1 MVKHLFDCIVVYC
14 NKAKSVSLQAENRKL
29 QESLQSNEKLTGQVK
44 EKEIVCGFSKL
55 TKNQKLE
62 YISGQFENPSEFV
75 RELKSFFHEDDE
87 KQKIFD
93 EFSENTISNF
103 YFPYGIAPN
112 FVIDGRVYHIPLVI
126 EESSVVAAAA
136 KSAKFWSDKGGFH
149 TEIIST
155 TKIGQVHFIW
165 HGNVNKLRS
174 LMADLKE
181 RMIDRTKSI
190 TANME
195 ARGGGILDIELIDKT
210 DEIPDYYQIKASF
223 ETIDSMGANFI
234 NSCLEEFAAELKE
247 FFQDSPYFSGEER
260 NCEIIMSILSNY
272 TPDCLVRSTV
282 ECDIQDLDGIDE
294 DLTGEQF
301 AWKFEKAV
309 QIAQVDTFR
318 ATTHNKG
325 IFNGIDA
332 VALATGNDFRAIEAC
347 GHTYAARDGR
357 YRSLTEV
364 EVKDGKFRYSL
375 TIPLAL
381 GTVGGLTSLHPLARI
396 SLEMLGNPG
405 ATDLMRI
412 AASVGLANNFGALKS
427 LVTKGIQKGHMK
439 MHLLNILNKFGA
451 TLEEKVKAKVH
462 FETAKVSFNAVEKY
476 LESLRTPNE
485 IPKVVY
491 INK

>member
-1 MVKHLFDCIVVYC
+1 MK
-14 NKAKSVSLQAENRKL
+14 Q
-29 QESLQSNEKLTGQVK
+29 
-44 EKEIVCGFSKL
+44 KEIVCGFSKL
-55 TKNQKLE
+55 SKNQKLE
-62 YISGQFENPSEFV
+62 YVSSHFEDPSKFI
-75 RELKSFFHEDDE
+75 RELKSFFHADEE

-112 FVIDGRVYHIPLVI
+112 FVIDGKIYHIPLVI

-136 KSAKFWSDKGGFH
+136 KSAKFWSDKGGFR
-149 TEIIST
+149 TEIISS

-165 HGNVNKLRS
+165 HGNVEKLKT
-174 LMADLKE
+174 LMPDLKD
-181 RMIDRTKSI
+181 RMIGRTRSI

-195 ARGGGILDIELIDKT
+195 ARGGGILDIELVDKT

-234 NSCLEEFAAELKE
+234 NSCLEEFAAELKD
-247 FFQDSPYFSGEER
+247 FFNESPYFKDEER
-260 NCEIIMSILSNY
+260 QCEVIMSILSNY
-272 TPDCLVRSTV
+272 TPDCLVRCSV
-282 ECDIQDLDGIDE
+282 ECDVEELDGIDDE
-294 DLTGEQF
+294 LTGEQF

-309 QIAQVDTFR
+309 QIAQVDTYR

-347 GHTYAARDGR
+347 GHTYAARDGK
-357 YRSLTEV
+357 YKSLTTV
-364 EVKDGKFRYSL
+364 EIKNGKFTYSL
-375 TIPLAL
+375 TVPLAL

-396 SLEMLGNPG
+396 SLELLGNPG
-405 ATDLMRI
+405 ALDLMRI
-412 AASVGLANNFGALKS
+412 AASVGLANNFGAIKS

-451 TLEEKVKAKVH
+451 SLEEKVRAKVH
-462 FETAKVSFNAVEKY
+462 FETQKVSFSAVENY
-476 LESLRTPNE
+476 LNSLRAPE
-485 IPKVVY
+485 KVAKVVY
-491 INK
+491 VSK